1 MNQIAKISYV
11 QSTDPWL
18 KRKVVNVVE
27 LATGRKKITDI
38 YEQLKKEPFQIPKFF
53 SRGIQLGQ
61 LSLKYN
67 QEMEVQIPKDGPLV
81 FVANHP
87 FGIIDGLILCDIA
100 ARVRGDF
107 RILLNNRLMK
117 DEELNKLFLPVDFD
131 RTREAM
137 KRNVETKKN
146 AQQILENG
154 GTVIIFPSGGVATR
168 WRFGL
173 GPLEELPWSTF
184 AAKIIMKSKAT
195 VVPVH
200 FKGENS
206 AAFHVASSFS
216 ESARLSLFIREVIK
230 KIGTTVEFKIGDPV
244 YYGEMNNL
252 KGRKDVTEFL
262 KEKVKRLSPFPPKD
276 RFQVLPKF
284 LKRSA

>member
-1 MNQIAKISYV
+1 
-11 QSTDPWL
+11 
-18 KRKVVNVVE
+18 
-27 LATGRKKITDI
+27 
-38 YEQLKKEPFQIPKFF
+38 
-53 SRGIQLGQ
+53 
-61 LSLKYN
+61 
-67 QEMEVQIPKDGPLV
+67 
-81 FVANHP
+81 
-87 FGIIDGLILCDIA
+87 
-100 ARVRGDF
+100 
-107 RILLNNRLMK
+107 
-117 DEELNKLFLPVDFD
+117 
-131 RTREAM
+131 M

-173 GPLEELPWSTF
+173 GPLEEMPWSTF
-184 AAKIIMKSKAT
+184 AAKIIMKSEAT

-206 AAFHVASSFS
+206 AAFHVASSIS

-244 YYGEMNNL
+244 YYEEMNNL

-262 KEKVKRLSPFPPKD
+262 KEKVKRLSPFPPKN

-284 LKRSA
+284 FKRSA

>member
-1 MNQIAKISYV
+1 M
-11 QSTDPWL
+11 
-18 KRKVVNVVE
+18 
-27 LATGRKKITDI
+27 
-38 YEQLKKEPFQIPKFF
+38 
-53 SRGIQLGQ
+53 GQ

-154 GTVIIFPSGGVATR
+154 GTVIIFPSGG
-168 WRFGL
+168 
-173 GPLEELPWSTF
+173 
-184 AAKIIMKSKAT
+184 
-195 VVPVH
+195 
-200 FKGENS
+200 
-206 AAFHVASSFS
+206 
-216 ESARLSLFIREVIK
+216 
-230 KIGTTVEFKIGDPV
+230 
-244 YYGEMNNL
+244 
-252 KGRKDVTEFL
+252 
-262 KEKVKRLSPFPPKD
+262 
-276 RFQVLPKF
+276 
-284 LKRSA
+284 